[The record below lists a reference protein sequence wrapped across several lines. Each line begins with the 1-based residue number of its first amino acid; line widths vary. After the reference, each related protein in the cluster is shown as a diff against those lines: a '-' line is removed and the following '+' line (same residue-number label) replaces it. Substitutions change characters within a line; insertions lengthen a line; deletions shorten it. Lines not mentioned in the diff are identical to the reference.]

1 MLRGQASTRCLCHR
15 FRPQKN
21 FIASLLG
28 HPSAYSPELYSLLE
42 DDVFLIS
49 TAMRKILAAEI
60 TEDEEY
66 TKKRI
71 IPGHTPVLFASR
83 RLSPASTR
91 TVVSVTSALLT
102 D

>member
-42 DDVFLIS
+42 DEVFLIS

-60 TEDEEY
+60 TENEEY
-66 TKKRI
+66 AKKRSMQENT
-71 IPGHTPVLFASR
+71 GSLFAGRSR
-83 RLSPASTR
+83 SPGSTR
-91 TVVSVTSALLT
+91 PFLFLPGPPG
-102 D
+102 